1 MFNILYQQQKILT
14 KTFLQLSAKYEI
26 LICYTNSRS
35 NEIARINLLQNLRY
49 FSNQSKQ
56 SSSDYGSSSTELAKQ
71 TISDQSK
78 ISTHVKMTERVK
90 QTTKDV
96 YNLSVIFLGLGIFSI
111 VSYGIFKEF
120 FSSKSPSGLFSTALK
135 KCKADERIIDLLGQ
149 PIKGFGEMT
158 SRRRARHV
166 SFVEYENNGKT
177 YLRIKFYLKG
187 SMNTATVHCETDK
200 SSPRSHVRYLYAE
213 IDTYPK
219 KIVILEDN
227 RLMDDTSSSNSLIN

>member
-1 MFNILYQQQKILT
+1 
-14 KTFLQLSAKYEI
+14 
-26 LICYTNSRS
+26 
-35 NEIARINLLQNLRY
+35 
-49 FSNQSKQ
+49 
-56 SSSDYGSSSTELAKQ
+56 
-71 TISDQSK
+71 
-78 ISTHVKMTERVK
+78 MTERVK

-96 YNLSVIFLGLGIFSI
+96 YNLSVILLGLGIFSI

-166 SFVEYENNGKT
+166 SFVEYENNG
-177 YLRIKFYLKG
+177 